1 MARAN
6 RTSANRR
13 NAAKSTGPRSIAGK
27 QRASKN
33 SYRHG
38 LSARIGANSQLDS
51 RIERLAR
58 AIAGDARDPIRLE
71 YARTAAQAE
80 FDLARIRE
88 LKVALI
94 QQAKN
99 LKEVELAQ
107 AAEEGAIE
115 ATIANSESEREAM
128 ALCRAVPDLLSLDR
142 YERRAAAQRVRAI
155 RNLFARNEQ

>member
-58 AIAGDARDPIRLE
+58 AIAGDTIDAISLE

-94 QQAKN
+94 QKAKKLKQA
-99 LKEVELAQ
+99 E
-107 AAEEGAIE
+107 AAGENAIE
-115 ATIANSESEREAM
+115 ATTTNLEPEREAL
-128 ALCRAVPDLLSLDR
+128 ALCRAVPDLLWFDR
-142 YERRAAAQRVRAI
+142 YERRAAARRVRAI
-155 RNLFARNEQ
+155 RNFLARKGQ

>member
-1 MARAN
+1 MAIAN
-6 RTSANRR
+6 RTAVNRR

-27 QRASKN
+27 RRASKN

-38 LSARIGANSQLDS
+38 LSARIGANSRLDS

-58 AIAGDARDPIRLE
+58 AIAGDATDAISLE

-80 FDLARIRE
+80 FDLAQIRE

-94 QQAKN
+94 QKAKN
-99 LKEVELAQ
+99 LKEVESAP

-115 ATIANSESEREAM
+115 ATTTNSEPEREAL
-128 ALCRAVPDLLSLDR
+128 ALRRAVPDLLSLDR
-142 YERRAAAQRVRAI
+142 YERRAAARRVRAI
-155 RNLFARNEQ
+155 RNLVARNR